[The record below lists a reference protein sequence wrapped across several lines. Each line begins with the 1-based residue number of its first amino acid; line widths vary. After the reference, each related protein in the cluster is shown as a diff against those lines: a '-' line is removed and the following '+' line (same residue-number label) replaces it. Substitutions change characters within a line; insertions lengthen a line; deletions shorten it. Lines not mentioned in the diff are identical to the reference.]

1 MFWCSIWNASNTF
14 WWEVGGNNRSK
25 YCESVQMFLSFQF
38 CANLIFLREYF
49 PVISHFRKTVSLKTR
64 YRQTPNHFEMER
76 SRWKVWK
83 LAKCIVKCDDIVRS
97 SVRNPHWHI
106 FEKKSGKVGCW
117 WCYGGGGWY
126 KKGKENK
133 ILFYFRTQFEHNF
146 ITKSFQQIRL
156 AMVDSG
162 QVKINLDL
170 PSL

>member
-38 CANLIFLREYF
+38 CANLIFFVGIFSF
-49 PVISHFRKTVSLKTR
+49 PTFGRPYPWKPDIGKHQIIL
-64 YRQTPNHFEMER
+64 
-76 SRWKVWK
+76 RWKGVDEKSENWK
-83 LAKCIVKCDDIVRS
+83 RAMWNVMTLCVPQWGILTGTYLKRKC
-97 SVRNPHWHI
+97 
-106 FEKKSGKVGCW
+106 GKVGCC
-117 WCYGGGGWY
+117 WCSGGGVWY

-156 AMVDSG
+156 AMVDTG